1 MTHHRYGLPYYIRT
15 LEIRHRLIGFK
26 HSECGRIFFSSKI
39 HNFCPIC
46 GRGGVITKV
55 SLIKEGKI
63 DSISINRETPD
74 EEKWIGNK
82 AVGIVEIEADG
93 TKVKVPTEFTD
104 IEIPNKTPFHV
115 REWISQRVEPTA
127 RILEFNPDGALYYG
141 IKFRP
146 IPSDKKLQTP
156 FLPKLIESENPG
168 ISSIGICLPRYR
180 TTAEEMAKQFHIDPN
195 YIKKGLGV
203 EEVSVPSWDQD
214 TGTFAVDAA
223 LDAVSK
229 LPKEFTDTI
238 GMIVV
243 GSESK
248 PYSVKPTATTV
259 QSFLGVKKDII
270 CYDAEFACIAAGMQ
284 IKNAIALIKTG
295 EIDSA
300 LLIGSDVS
308 QGSPGDPLDLDT
320 GAGGVCLV
328 VSKYNVILEYVGMN
342 FHVGDHPDFARRK
355 HQIYP
360 FHGYA
365 LTGNP
370 SYFAYQ
376 GEAVQKTL
384 KNLNISI
391 DQIKGAT
398 FHQPNY
404 NFMKKEIRKFGLDDK
419 TRISKGLKPCIIG
432 KPVIKVGNTY
442 SAATMFG
449 LAAIVNE
456 PSHSFEIDEEE
467 AAMVGFED
475 PKNPTLTLEK
485 GDLILTGWYGSG
497 AAGGCSIFKVT
508 DNIKKYIE
516 HTLPFNQR
524 MINSEGIGGNRY
536 VSLLTRYFA
545 KDMIKKQ

>member
-1 MTHHRYGLPYYIRT
+1 MTQYRYGLPYYIRT
-15 LEIRHRLIGFK
+15 LEIRHRLTGFK
-26 HSECGRIFFSSKI
+26 HSDCGKIFFSSKI
-39 HNFCPIC
+39 HNFCPVC
-46 GRGGVITKV
+46 GRGGEITKI
-55 SLIKEGKI
+55 SLVKDGII
-63 DSISINRETPD
+63 DSISINRESSD
-74 EEKWIGNK
+74 DEKWIGNK
-82 AVGIVEIEADG
+82 AVGIVEIDVDG
-93 TKVKVPTEFTD
+93 AKVKVPTEFTD
-104 IEIPNKTPFHV
+104 IEIPNKTPFKV
-115 REWISQRVEPTA
+115 NEWIKQRVEPTA
-127 RILEFNPDGALYYG
+127 RILDFNPEGALYYG

-146 IPSDKKLQTP
+146 IPQDKKLQTP
-156 FLPKLIESENPG
+156 FLPKLVESEKPG
-168 ISSIGICLPRYR
+168 ISSIGICIPRYR
-180 TTAEEMAKQFHIDPN
+180 TTAEEMARQFHMDPN

-214 TGTFAVDAA
+214 TGTFAADAA
-223 LDAVSK
+223 FDAVSR
-229 LPKEFTDTI
+229 LPKEIIPTI

-259 QSFLGVKKDII
+259 QSFLGIKKDII

-284 IKNAIALIKTG
+284 IKNVIALINSG
-295 EIDSA
+295 EIETA
-300 LLIGSDVS
+300 LIIGADVS

-328 VSKYNVILEYVGMN
+328 ISKYNVILEYVGMN

-376 GEAVQKTL
+376 GEAVRKTL

-391 DQIKGAT
+391 DDIKGAT

-404 NFMKKEIRKFGLDDK
+404 NFMRKEVSRLGLDAQ
-419 TRISKGLKPCIIG
+419 TRIKKGLKPCILG
-432 KPVIKVGNTY
+432 KPVIKIGNTY

-449 LAAIVNE
+449 LAAIMNE
-456 PSHSFEIDEEE
+456 PYHKFDLDKEI
-467 AAMVGFED
+467 AQKLGFED
-475 PKNPTLTLEK
+475 PKNPLSKLQD

-497 AAGGCSIFKVT
+497 AAGGCSIFKTTKNHAEYVKT
-508 DNIKKYIE
+508 
-516 HTLPFNQR
+516 TTPFNER
-524 MINSEGIGGNRY
+524 MVNSEGIGGNRY
-536 VSLLTRYFA
+536 VSMLTRYFA
-545 KDMIKKQ
+545 KGMIRKG

>member
-15 LEIRHRLIGFK
+15 LEIRHRLVGFK

-46 GRGGVITKV
+46 GRGGIISKV
-55 SLIKEGKI
+55 SLIQDGII

-82 AVGIVEIEADG
+82 AVGIVEMNVEG

-104 IEIPNKTPFHV
+104 FEIPNKSPFKV
-115 REWISQRVEPTA
+115 NEWISQPVEPTA
-127 RILEFNPDGALYYG
+127 RILEFNPEGALYYG

-146 IPSDKKLQTP
+146 IPKSKKMQTP
-156 FLPKLIESENPG
+156 FLPKLIESEKPG
-168 ISSIGICLPRYR
+168 ISSIGISLPRYR
-180 TTAEEMAKQFHIDPN
+180 TTAEEMARQFHIDPN

-214 TGTFAVDAA
+214 TGTFAVDAS
-223 LDAVSK
+223 LDALSR
-229 LPKEFTDTI
+229 LPKEFIDTI

-259 QSFLGVKKDII
+259 QSFLGCKNNII

-295 EIDSA
+295 EIESA
-300 LLIGSDVS
+300 LIVGSDVS

-320 GAGGVCLV
+320 GAGGVCIV
-328 VSKYNVILEYVGMN
+328 ISKYNVILEYTGMD

-355 HQIYP
+355 NQIYP

-370 SYFAYQ
+370 SYFAFQ
-376 GEAVQKTL
+376 GAAIEKTL
-384 KNLNISI
+384 KKLNMSI
-391 DQIKGAT
+391 DQIKAAT

-404 NFMKKEIRKFGLDDK
+404 NFMKKEIIRFGLDDA
-419 TRISKGLKPCIIG
+419 TRFKKGLKPCIIG
-432 KPVIKVGNTY
+432 KPVIKIGNTY

-456 PSHSFEIDEEE
+456 PYHKFDLGEEI
-467 AAMVGFED
+467 ALKVGFED
-475 PKNPTLTLEK
+475 PKNPILKLET
-485 GDLILTGWYGSG
+485 GDFILTGWYGSG

-508 DNIKKYIE
+508 DNIGEYIE
-516 HTLPFNQR
+516 HTTPFNQR

-545 KDMIKKQ
+545 KDMIKKG

>member
-1 MTHHRYGLPYYIRT
+1 MTQYRYRLPYYIRT
-15 LEIRHRLIGFK
+15 LELSHRSIGFN
-26 HSECGRIFFSSKI
+26 HSECGKIFFSSKI
-39 HNFCPIC
+39 HNFCPVC
-46 GRGGVITKV
+46 GRGGIITKI
-55 SLIKEGKI
+55 SLVQNGII

-82 AVGIVEIEADG
+82 AVGIVEIEIDG
-93 TKVKVPTEFTD
+93 SKVKVPTEFTD
-104 IEIPNKTPFHV
+104 VEIPNKSPFIV
-115 REWISQRVEPTA
+115 REWITQPVEPTA
-127 RILEFNPDGALYYG
+127 RILDFNPDGALYYG

-146 IPSDKKLQTP
+146 IPRDKKLQYP
-156 FLPKLIESENPG
+156 FLPKLIESEKPG

-180 TTAEEMAKQFHIDPN
+180 TTAEEMARQFHIDPN

-214 TGTFAVDAA
+214 TGTFAADAA
-223 LDAVSK
+223 LDALSR
-229 LPKEFTDTI
+229 LPKEIIQTI

-259 QSFLGVKKDII
+259 QSFVGAKKDII

-284 IKNAIALIKTG
+284 IKNVIALINSG
-295 EIDSA
+295 EIETA
-300 LLIGSDVS
+300 LIIGADVS

-328 VSKYNVILEYVGMN
+328 ISKYNVILEYVGMN

-370 SYFAYQ
+370 SYFAHQ
-376 GEAVQKTL
+376 EEAIRKTL
-384 KNLNISI
+384 KNLNISLN
-391 DQIKGAT
+391 DIKAAT

-404 NFMKKEIRKFGLDDK
+404 NFMNKEIKRLGLDDK
-419 TRISKGLKPCIIG
+419 TRIKNGLKPCIFG
-432 KPVIKVGNTY
+432 KPVINIGNTY

-449 LAAIVNE
+449 LASIVNE
-456 PSHSFEIDEEE
+456 ELHDFEINEELAE
-467 AAMVGFED
+467 KFGFKD
-475 PKNPTLTLEK
+475 PKNPFLKLID

-497 AAGGCSIFKVT
+497 AAGGCSVFRVT
-508 DNIKKYIE
+508 KNHEEYAKATTSFRK
-516 HTLPFNQR
+516 R
-524 MINSEGIGGNRY
+524 MKNSEGVGGNRY
-536 VSLLTRYFA
+536 VSMLTRYFA
-545 KDMIKKQ
+545 KGMIRKA